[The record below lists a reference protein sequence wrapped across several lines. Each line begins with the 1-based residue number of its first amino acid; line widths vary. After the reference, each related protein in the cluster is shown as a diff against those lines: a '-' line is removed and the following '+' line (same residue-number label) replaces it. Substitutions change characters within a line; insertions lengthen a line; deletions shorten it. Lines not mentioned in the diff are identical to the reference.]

1 MSTTAFGAS
10 KPDFATETRAG
21 GWLVGIGAALALLG
35 IVASAN
41 LFLASIAVITIVAAA
56 MFAGGILMLLHA
68 FRVVGWGWT
77 IVWAICAILYLIGAA
92 GILYDPLYAV
102 RMLTFWLVP
111 LFAASGL
118 IRSIG
123 ALFVRG
129 HGWGWIAISGLFSV
143 ALAALIA
150 RGWPANSL
158 WVLGLLL
165 SVDLL
170 LQGTMMMLV
179 GFTLRNRPIG

>member
-1 MSTTAFGAS
+1 MSTTASGAS
-10 KPDFATETRAG
+10 RPDFAAETRAG
-21 GWLVGIGAALALLG
+21 GWLVGIGAALTLLG

-56 MFAGGILMLLHA
+56 MLVGGVLMLLHA
-68 FRVVGWGWT
+68 LRMAGWGWT
-77 IVWAICAILYLIGAA
+77 IMWAICAILYLLAAA
-92 GILYDPLYAV
+92 GVFYDPLYAV

-111 LFAASGL
+111 LFASSGL

-129 HGWGWIAISGLFSV
+129 HGWGWIAISGLFSI
-143 ALAALIA
+143 ALAVLIA

-158 WVLGLLL
+158 WILGLLL

-170 LQGTMMMLV
+170 IQGTMMMMV
-179 GFTLRNRPIG
+179 GFTLRSRPTS